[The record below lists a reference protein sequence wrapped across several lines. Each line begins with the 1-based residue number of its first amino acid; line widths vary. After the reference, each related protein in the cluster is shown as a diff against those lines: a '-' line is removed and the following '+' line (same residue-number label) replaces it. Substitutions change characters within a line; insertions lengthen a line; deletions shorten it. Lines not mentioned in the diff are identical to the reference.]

1 MNDEPKR
8 EIFNKEKRRAHLSLC
23 FTHAAFIPWFWV
35 VGFFFPL
42 LHIGNAYLRILYT
55 PYDLIGSDRNRIY
68 V

>member
-35 VGFFFPL
+35 VGFFSL
-42 LHIGNAYLRILYT
+42 LFSILGM
-55 PYDLIGSDRNRIY
+55 LI
-68 V
+68 